1 MAETPV
7 RRPWDAV
14 VEALQVEGVRHVFGL
29 GGGDFYDALAEVPAI
44 RPVLVRIQTSGV
56 FMAMA
61 VARLTGRPGVCFA
74 PPGPGVANLVPGLL
88 EAHSACTPLVVLAG
102 ASSTVNA
109 GAGTFQEVDQMRLV
123 EAVTKAR
130 FRITRPERTSWTMR
144 RAFALALN
152 GRPGPVYVEIPVDL
166 GGVRAPIPPYAPSPH
181 PLRSTPDPDDVE
193 RAAVLLARAER
204 PVLVVGGGAVAS
216 RAFSEVRALAERLAM
231 PVLTTPCGRGI
242 LPEDHPLALGLTGLY
257 LTEPGEQTYG
267 EADLVLGLGSR
278 NEDFQSGRQTY
289 FPAGARYIQVD
300 IDPDEIGRNWIP
312 DVAMVG
318 DVALTI
324 RALLA
329 ALPEEP
335 AARARREARAREV
348 QGRARAYEAR
358 VAEECRTVAVPL
370 RSKRIVRELAEVFG
384 RGTTLVNENG
394 SQDLWSYSWP
404 YYRVLDVNACVTP
417 GEQTCMGFGVAAAIG
432 ARLAQPDRYVVCVT
446 GDGAF
451 QMFAKELPTAV
462 EQRAPVLWVV
472 LNNRALGWTR
482 FNQQRTT
489 GRVIASEFAVQPD
502 FAELARLSGCRG
514 DRVEHPDAIRPA
526 VQRARSWLEEGH
538 PVVLDFV
545 VDGDEYPPGFVRWYQ
560 RNL

>member
-1 MAETPV
+1 MIETPV

-14 VEALQVEGVRHVFGL
+14 VEALRAEGVSHVFGF
-29 GGGDFYDALAEVPAI
+29 GGGDFYDALAQVPAI
-44 RPVLVRIQTSGV
+44 TPVLVRIQTSGV

-61 VARLTGRPGVCFA
+61 MARLTGRPGVCFA

-88 EAHSACTPLVVLAG
+88 EAESACAPLVVLAG
-102 ASSTVNA
+102 AASTANA
-109 GAGTFQEVDQMRLV
+109 GAGAFQDVDQLRLV

-130 FRITRPERTSWTMR
+130 FRITRPERTSWAMR
-144 RAFALALN
+144 RAFALARN
-152 GRPGPVYVEIPVDL
+152 GRPGPVYFEIPVDV
-166 GGVRAPIPPYAPSPH
+166 GGVRLPIPPYAPSPH
-181 PLRSTPDPDDVE
+181 PLRSAPDPADIE
-193 RAAVLLARAER
+193 RAAALLAQAER
-204 PVLVVGGGAVAS
+204 PVLVAGGGAVAS
-216 RAFSEVRALAERLAM
+216 RAFAEVRALAERLAM

-242 LPEDHPLALGLTGLY
+242 LAEDHLLALGLVGLY
-257 LTEPGEQTYG
+257 LTEPGEQAYG

-278 NEDFQSGRQTY
+278 NEDFQTGRQTY

-300 IDPDEIGRNWIP
+300 IEPGEIGRNWIP
-312 DVAMVG
+312 DVALVG

-329 ALPEEP
+329 ALPENP
-335 AARARREARAREV
+335 GAQARREARAREV
-348 QGRARAYEAR
+348 QARARAYEAR
-358 VAEECRTVAVPL
+358 VAEECRTAAVPL
-370 RSKRIVRELAEVFG
+370 RSKRIVRELNEVFG
-384 RGTTLVNENG
+384 RTTTLINENG

-404 YYRVLDVNACVTP
+404 YYRVLDINACVAP
-417 GEQTCMGFGVAAAIG
+417 GEQTCMGFGVAGAIG
-432 ARLAQPDRYVVCVT
+432 AKLAQPDRYVVCVT

-462 EQRAPVLWVV
+462 EHRAPVLWVV

-514 DRVEHPDAIRPA
+514 ERVEHPDAIRPA
-526 VQRARSWLEEGH
+526 LERARAWLDDGH

-545 VDGDEYPPGFVRWYQ
+545 VDSTEYPPGFVQWYR

>member
-1 MAETPV
+1 MAEAPV

-14 VEALQVEGVRHVFGL
+14 VEALHAEGVTHVFGL
-29 GGGDFYDALAEVPAI
+29 GGGDFHDALYDVPAVK
-44 RPVLVRIQTSGV
+44 PVLVRIQTSGV

-61 VARLTGRPGVCFA
+61 MARLTGRPGVCFA
-74 PPGPGVANLVPGLL
+74 PPGPGVANLVPGLM
-88 EAHSACTPLVVLAG
+88 EADSACSPLVVLAG

-109 GAGTFQEVDQMRLV
+109 GAGAFQEVDQLRIV

-130 FRITRPERTSWTMR
+130 FRITRPERTAWTMR
-144 RAFALALN
+144 RAFALATN
-152 GRPGPVYVEIPVDL
+152 GRPGPVYVEIPMDV
-166 GGVRAPIPPYAPSPH
+166 GATRAPIPPYVPSPH
-181 PLRSTPDPDDVE
+181 PLRSAPDPDDVE
-193 RAAVLLARAER
+193 RAASLLARARR

-216 RAFSEVRALAERLAM
+216 RAFEEVRALAERLSM

-242 LPEDHPLALGLTGLY
+242 LPEDHPLAVGQVGLY
-257 LTEPGEQTYG
+257 LTDPGEQTYL

-289 FPAGARYIQVD
+289 FPEGAKYIQVD
-300 IDPDEIGRNWIP
+300 IEPGEIGRNWIP
-312 DVAMVG
+312 DAALVG
-318 DVALTI
+318 DVRLAV

-329 ALPEEP
+329 ALPDDE
-335 AARARREARAREV
+335 AARAAREARAQEV
-348 QGRARAYEAR
+348 LARARTYDAR
-358 VAEECRTVAVPL
+358 VAEECRTGAVPI
-370 RSKRIVRELAEVFG
+370 RSKRVVRELSEVFG

-404 YYRVLDVNACVTP
+404 YYRVLDVNACVAP
-417 GEQTCMGFGVAAAIG
+417 GEQTCMGFGVAGAIG
-432 ARLAQPDRYVVCVT
+432 ARLAQPDRQVVCVT

-489 GRVIASEFAVQPD
+489 GRLIASEFAVQTD
-502 FAELARLSGCRG
+502 FVELARASGCQG
-514 DRVEHPDAIRPA
+514 QRVEHPETIRPA
-526 VQRARSWLEEGH
+526 LEQARRWLREGH
-538 PVVLDFV
+538 PVVLDVV
-545 VDGDEYPPGFVRWYQ
+545 VDGHDYPPGFVRWYQ
-560 RNL
+560 RKL